1 MYCQGMNVEVTP
13 LPGIGTRQDFMIRSG
28 RRIGVIT
35 YRDGKF
41 ELIVS
46 KLDDPDACS
55 ASIPLTPQEAGTL
68 AGLLGAPQ
76 LVAHLNEQHSE
87 VTGIGTK
94 QFPVVPGSAFDSRTL
109 GDTQLRTRTGAS
121 IVAVV
126 RAGTVHPSP
135 RPDFVFAGGDLVVV
149 VGTVDGLSA
158 TADILGGG

>member
-1 MYCQGMNVEVTP
+1 MNVEVTP
-13 LPGIGTRQDFMIRSG
+13 LPGIGTRQDFMIRAG

-41 ELIVS
+41 EFIIS
-46 KLDDPDACS
+46 KTDDPDACS

-76 LVAHLNEQHSE
+76 LVAHLANQHSE
-87 VTGIGTK
+87 VTGIDTK
-94 QFPVVPGSAFDSRTL
+94 QFPIVPGSQFDGGEL

-135 RPDFVFAGGDLVVV
+135 RPDFVFTGGDLVVV
-149 VGTVDGLSA
+149 VGTSDGLSQSA
-158 TADILGGG
+158 EILGGG

>member
-1 MYCQGMNVEVTP
+1 
-13 LPGIGTRQDFMIRSG
+13 MIRAG

-41 ELIVS
+41 EFIIS
-46 KLDDPDACS
+46 KTDDPDACS

-76 LVAHLNEQHSE
+76 LVAHLENQHSE
-87 VTGIGTK
+87 VTGIDTK
-94 QFPVVPGSAFDSRTL
+94 QFPIVPGSRYDGREL

-126 RAGTVHPSP
+126 RAGVVHPSP
-135 RPDFVFAGGDLVVV
+135 RPDFLFTGGDLVVV
-149 VGTVDGLSA
+149 GTSDGLASSA
-158 TADILGGG
+158 EILGGG

>member
-1 MYCQGMNVEVTP
+1 VEIVNVEITP

-46 KLDDPDACS
+46 KQDDPDSCV
-55 ASIPLTPQEAGTL
+55 ASIPLSPEEASTL

-76 LVAHLNEQHSE
+76 LVAHLTDQHRDI
-87 VTGIGTK
+87 TGITTR
-94 QFPVVPGSAFDSRTL
+94 QLPVTAFANRTL
-109 GDTQLRTRTGAS
+109 GDTALRTRTGVS

-126 RAGTVHPSP
+126 RAGIAHPSP
-135 RPDFVFAGGDLVVV
+135 GPDFLFENGDLVVV
-149 VGTVDGLSA
+149 VGTAEGLSA
-158 TADILGGG
+158 ASEILTGG